1 MDYVDNRI
9 MKRKKN
15 QPARSNRHTDL
26 SARIFIKSEEHLF
39 AEIVG
44 IKNPLILIL
53 DGIQDPHN
61 LGACLRTA
69 DAAGASA
76 VIVPKDRA
84 ASITET
90 VRKIACGAAES
101 VMFIQVTNLA
111 ACIAKLKEKGI
122 WVIGTSDKT
131 EKSLYDLDMTG
142 PTAIVI
148 GAEGR
153 GMRRLTTDSCDF
165 LASIPMHGKVEC
177 LNASVASGV
186 ALFEAVRQR
195 EFRDCR
201 QAKPWHPPPRGLDVA
216 KH

>member
-1 MDYVDNRI
+1 
-9 MKRKKN
+9 MKRKKT
-15 QPARSNRHTDL
+15 QSARRNKHTDL

-39 AEIVG
+39 NEITE

-69 DAAGASA
+69 DAAGAFA

-84 ASITET
+84 VSITET

-101 VMFIQVTNLA
+101 IMFIQVTNLA
-111 ACIAKLKEKGI
+111 TCIGKLKKKGI

-142 PTAIVI
+142 PTAVII
-148 GAEGR
+148 GAEGS

-165 LASIPMHGKVEC
+165 LASIPMYGKVEC

-195 EFRDCR
+195 KFAVR
-201 QAKPWHPPPRGLDVA
+201 KVN
-216 KH
+216 K